1 MRLISL
7 KMYNIGPYAKE
18 TEVPFD
24 DLGNGLILFT
34 GDTGAGKTMI
44 FDAIT
49 YALFGKCSGEHRSE
63 KSLVCNFSRIDKER
77 PYVSLTFEHGG
88 KQYLLLRKPEFKKE
102 GNKNSTSAEANLSC
116 EGHEVA
122 KKPVEVNNFIK
133 DMLGIND
140 TQWKQIVM
148 LPQGEFMELLNADS
162 TKRSEL
168 LRKLF
173 NTNRFRALQETLAG
187 MYAESSENTA
197 KSKVALDAAI
207 DSLSIPDGV
216 SVDRS
221 DVGSLIEKI
230 DAWCDEEDA
239 KKDGYDNEK
248 QALDKKYR
256 EAVNEY
262 NDGIEVQKQRS
273 NLDEK
278 NRMMLVLNSEKP
290 SMDGKRDLRDRAS
303 KSVDLNNRRH
313 GYQSCVQEIGKC
325 NDSKAGAESRLAS
338 LESEFA
344 VIAEKVKT
352 IPDMESEKDSLNLE
366 LEKLK
371 ESRGTLKRM
380 RELQPIRENLMMRQD
395 GIDKRIVMLNEESTN
410 LKSEHQKLLDK
421 ISENSNIEPLMEASV
436 SERRSIESEFLKLKD
451 FISKADRLKEQKKE
465 IDDKRRMLERYQDEY
480 DKSRTKYNEADDLF
494 IRSQAG
500 LLAKDLSEGTPCP
513 VCGNTHHISLA
524 SVVEGAP
531 DEKTLKKLKKDMEEK
546 HNLRNSVSNDI
557 EKLNGTYDSE
567 LNHIL
572 EYTGGSC
579 ESIESD
585 LDAKS
590 NELNGKMDAVKAR
603 ISSLDERKSILEA
616 DRKELSKVETGIRNI
631 EESLKSVSDERES
644 VSSDLNKL
652 NEEWAVVSDRVT
664 ETDESVLSKKIDDAN
679 NRLNSITKDID
690 DIRRKEKDCNASMGE
705 QRGIISDNNER
716 LEKLNAMESELGTTY
731 HRMLEASG
739 MTEEELERLS
749 EVDISKLTDEI
760 SRFDNEYIACST
772 SIEQLSASIE
782 GKTDVPTDV
791 LNDICTK
798 AKTEL
803 DEFIKNVERSQERVR
818 SNRTAL
824 KRIKDANSVYEE
836 NNSRSKL
843 LEDLSKVANGTM
855 SGTSRLPFEMYAQKT
870 YFDTVLERANQ
881 RLGIMSNNRYHL
893 EQSDE
898 GGRSSKDAMD
908 INVFDAC
915 SGKTRDVGSLSGGE
929 SFKAALSLAL
939 GLSDVVQSTSN
950 GSRVEALFIDEG
962 FGSLDADSLSQAVSV
977 LEGLSDGDIP
987 VCIISHIDTL
997 KERISKKVIVKGK
1010 PGTGSSISI
1019 EKY

>member
-7 KMYNIGPYAKE
+7 NMCNIGPYAKE
-18 TEVPFD
+18 TEIPFD

-77 PYVSLTFEHGG
+77 PYVRLTFEHGG

-102 GNKNSTSAEANLSC
+102 GNKTSTTADANLSC
-116 EGHEVA
+116 EGREIA

-173 NTNRFRALQETLAG
+173 NTSRFRALQETLVK
-187 MYAESSENTA
+187 MYNESSESTA
-197 KSKVALDAAI
+197 TSKAALDAAI
-207 DSLSIPDGV
+207 ESISIPDGL

-221 DVGSLIEKI
+221 DVGSFIEKI
-230 DAWCDEEDA
+230 SAWCDEEDA
-239 KKDGYDNEK
+239 KEDCYNSKK
-248 QALDKKYR
+248 QALDTKY
-256 EAVNEY
+256 EKACKEY
-262 NDGIEVQKQRS
+262 NDGIEVQKQRKD
-273 NLDEK
+273 LDEK
-278 NRMMLVLNSEKP
+278 SKMMLELDSKKP
-290 SMDGKRDLRDRAS
+290 SMDEKRDLRDRAS
-303 KSVDLNNRRH
+303 NSVDLNNRRH
-313 GYQSCVQEIGKC
+313 EYQSCVREIDKC
-325 NDSKAGAESRLAS
+325 DDSKAGAESRLT
-338 LESEFA
+338 LMESEFA
-344 VIAEKVKT
+344 TILEKVKG
-352 IPDMESEKDSLNLE
+352 IPVMESEKNNLTIE
-366 LEKLK
+366 LEKLND
-371 ESRGTLKRM
+371 SRANLKRM
-380 RELQPIRENLMMRQD
+380 HELQPVREKLITSLD
-395 GIDKRIVMLNEESTN
+395 EIEKRIGMLNEESVN

-421 ISENSNIEPLMEASV
+421 ISGNSNIEPLMEASM
-436 SERRSIESEFLKLKD
+436 SEKRAIESELSNLRD
-451 FISKADRLKEQKKE
+451 FISKVDRLEERKKE
-465 IDDKRRMLERYQDEY
+465 IDDKMRMLERFQIEY
-480 DKSRTKYNEADDLF
+480 NESKIRYDEADDIF
-494 IRSQAG
+494 FRSQAG
-500 LLAKDLSEGTPCP
+500 LLAKNLSEGVPCP
-513 VCGNTHHISLA
+513 VCGSIHHTSLA

-546 HNLRNSVSNDI
+546 HNQRNSISSDI
-557 EKLNGTYDSE
+557 EKLNGIYDSE

-572 EYTGGSC
+572 EYTGGSR

-585 LDAKS
+585 LDARV
-590 NELNGKMDAVKAR
+590 NELNGKMDAVKAK
-603 ISSLDERKSILEA
+603 ISSLHERKSILEI
-616 DRKELSKVETGIRNI
+616 DTKELSKVEAGIKKV
-631 EESLKSVSDERES
+631 EESLIVISNEKELTISK
-644 VSSDLNKL
+644 LNKL
-652 NEEWAVVSDRVT
+652 NEEWAVVSDKVT
-664 ETDESVLSKKIDDAN
+664 ETDESVLSKKIDDVRS
-679 NRLNSITKDID
+679 RLDFIIGDID
-690 DIRRKEKDCNASMGE
+690 DIRRKERDYNASMGE

-716 LEKLNAMESELGTTY
+716 LEKLNARESELGTAY
-731 HRMLEASG
+731 HRMLEDSG
-739 MTEEELERLS
+739 MTEDELERLS
-749 EVDISKLTDEI
+749 EVDIPKLTDEI
-760 SRFDNEYIACST
+760 SRFDKEYSVCSA
-772 SIEQLSASIE
+772 SIEQLSTSIK
-782 GKTDVPTDV
+782 GKTDVSIDV
-791 LNDICTK
+791 LNENCIK
-798 AKTEL
+798 IKREL
-803 DEFIKNVERSQERVR
+803 DEFINDMGRSQERVS
-818 SNRTAL
+818 SNRVAL
-824 KRIKDANSVYEE
+824 KRIIDANSVYEM
-836 NNSRSKL
+836 NSSRSAL
-843 LEDLSKVANGTM
+843 LENLSRVANGTM

-881 RLGIMSNNRYHL
+881 RLSIMSNNRYHL

-915 SGKTRDVGSLSGGE
+915 SGKTRDIGSLSGGE

-977 LEGLSDGDIP
+977 LEELSDGDIP